1 MDPQKKIWRGDPGH
15 KYRLRSNKPENQD
28 SFTPF
33 VFADPCSLDTK
44 QNYPGTLI
52 RFPLRNEPS
61 ELSDKLYTTTKLKSI
76 LKALKD
82 DASILLL
89 FLRHIEKIEVFTINA
104 TGFVAKI
111 FSVESDK
118 TTKKARKRLKDAF
131 FKQVTQFHFFPGT
144 SLPFVQYE
152 VTISVHDTELA
163 THDNHQWIVANW
175 VGSKN
180 KDILETSQ
188 RVCSLPWLGLA
199 ASPSSLCPSRLSCF
213 LPMPDSEEVNPP
225 LPVCVHG
232 TFGLT
237 KDRRHLK
244 WKTSDMQNDDGAL
257 WNNLL
262 ISEMLPFCYAKFLN
276 ALRDK
281 CNPDKFYSFW
291 PNVHFVNQTNWRVM
305 LKPLLSLLLQDQLFW
320 SQNGS
325 WVKLQSSVYVV
336 PQMKSDQFPKV
347 VISALIK
354 CGKIVVALDDRVWEA
369 IKLIYANNYPFT
381 IITPSL
387 VRQILKNLPAS
398 YTSIF
403 KADKFKLL
411 DYCLKD
417 KIYNDLP
424 GLVLLPVVTNTFE
437 AFRSN
442 RSSDKLYVCDKDFL
456 QTRLLANNEAILVN
470 IEADDSNL
478 HSKLIEIAKS
488 KSTHLQ
494 RLTTESVAIILRQMF
509 PFQNGFC
516 YFGAAGGFYNENWL
530 KTFWNWVRRYQLS
543 YFDNIRL
550 VPVCNDKTCNGFK
563 VVAVQKKKASN
574 IVKYNRDAN
583 YFYPELVTAGG
594 KLGCCLTSSE
604 EFEYLQHIELKN
616 YVRDLTPAS
625 ILTIASQVNYE
636 NILFT
641 QNEAKALRHFIFQ
654 YLGSL
659 NMSQKSVALQLHIF
673 PNMQSNKLYSLQA
686 AKCTVAEK
694 SAAMMMLEPE
704 SLNKYKFCIPQS
716 PLILTCDRA
725 SIGNL
730 VSILPG
736 SCWFPSKIEIII
748 YVILR
753 ALENYQLTRENAIK
767 VMTIILENNEYNILT
782 NESEGAILVNTL
794 KSLSFIPTSQK
805 GDLQSPSKVYDPE
818 DQIVKNLFTGQ
829 KVFPIAPYAVNHF
842 PALRQLG
849 MKNSNDLNPSD
860 IINVTR
866 FIRNQNDI
874 QAKVKR
880 ANHLLQFLSSTTGNS
895 LLNSYYNKK
904 PLDQTLCSIPW
915 LLIMVTPPK
924 NYPNCLDWKGATG
937 NPFVSAQHL
946 HACSTPDDHNKLPY
960 LIGSQIAVLEYEGSL
975 SAKLLA
981 SFNISHGIPLNA
993 MIQQL
998 LHLISCRNDIEP
1010 KKFDRCI
1017 NLLYDY
1023 LQAEALNNNSSPY
1036 WNNLRQSE
1044 VVQID
1049 SKIFVKPCV
1058 VACSYDENSL
1068 AVGKLEP
1075 YFYVL
1080 PNHVQKYQNLFC
1092 HIGVKKCIT
1101 RSDVFWVLEKIASN
1115 PGKSDWKLVSKILK
1129 WLCISYSSNEL
1140 QRLHD
1145 KIFLPVNSENKDKL
1159 ILKSANKV
1167 AFLDEDLE
1175 WLRNKKEA
1183 LDSVIEDYYLLHSSV
1198 SHEMACSLHLK
1209 SLSTMMANTEEFCFE
1224 QAGQSEP
1231 LTTRL
1236 NRILR
1241 EYKDTSVIQELLQNA
1256 DDAGAT
1262 EVAVY
1267 YDTREHDSSNLFF
1280 RGMANS
1286 YGPALLFYNNA
1297 EFTEEDF
1304 ENIRK
1309 IAGETKL
1316 SKPLKIGK
1324 FGVGFCSV
1332 YHITDVPSFVSGEN
1346 FVIFDP
1352 TLQYLTKEIKNEFNP
1367 GIKINFQKHCVL
1379 NKSNQ
1384 LLPYTGIYNFDSKQQ
1399 FHGTLFRFP
1408 LRFEPSKISGDIYT
1422 ERKVQSMF
1430 GKTAQSY

>member
-1 MDPQKKIWRGDPGH
+1 MDPRKKIWRGDPGH
-15 KYRLRSNKPENQD
+15 KYRLRTKKPENQD

-61 ELSDKLYTTTKLKSI
+61 ELSDKLYTTIKLKSI

-89 FLRHIEKIEVFTINA
+89 FLRYIERIEVFTINA
-104 TGFVAKI
+104 NGFVDKI

-118 TTKKARKRLKDAF
+118 TTKKVRKGLKDAF
-131 FKQVTQFHFFPGT
+131 FKQVTKFHSFPGT

-152 VTISVHDTELA
+152 VTISVHDTEPA
-163 THDNHQWIVANW
+163 THNNHQWIVANW

-180 KDILETSQ
+180 KNILEASQ
-188 RVCSLPWLGLA
+188 RVCNLPWLGLA
-199 ASPSSLCPSRLSCF
+199 ASPTSLCPSRLSCF

-257 WNNLL
+257 WNDLL

-281 CNPDKFYSFW
+281 CDPDMFYLFW
-291 PNVHFVNQTNWRVM
+291 PNVNIVSKTNWRVM
-305 LKPLLSLLLQDQLFW
+305 LRPLLSLLLQDQLFW

-325 WVKLQSSVYVV
+325 WVKLESSVYVV
-336 PQMKSDQFPKV
+336 PQMNSGQFPQV
-347 VISALIK
+347 VITALIK
-354 CGKIVVALDDRVWEA
+354 CGKVVVALDDRVWQA
-369 IKLIYANNYPFT
+369 VKFVNANDYRFT
-381 IITPSL
+381 IITPSI
-387 VRQILKNLPAS
+387 VRQILKNHSTS
-398 YTSIF
+398 YTSVT

-417 KIYNDLP
+417 KVYNDLP

-442 RSSDKLYVCDKDFL
+442 RSREKLYVCDKAFL
-456 QTRLLANNEAILVN
+456 QTRLLANNEGLLVN
-470 IEADDSNL
+470 VETDDNNL

-488 KSTHLQ
+488 NSTQLQ
-494 RLTTESVAIILRQMF
+494 RLTTESVAIILKQML

-516 YFGAAGGFYNENWL
+516 NYGAAGGFYNENWL
-530 KTFWNWVRRYQLS
+530 KTFWNWVRTHQLS
-543 YFDNIRL
+543 YFDNIKL
-550 VPVCNDKTCNGFK
+550 VPVCNDKTSNGFK
-563 VVAVQKKKASN
+563 IVVLQKKKASN
-574 IVKYNRDAN
+574 IIRYDRNAN

-594 KLGCCLTSSE
+594 KLGCYLTSSE
-604 EFEYLQHIELKN
+604 EFEYLHHIELKN

-625 ILTIASQVNYE
+625 LLTIASQVNYE
-636 NILFT
+636 NISFT

-659 NMSQKSVALQLHIF
+659 NMGQKSIALQLHIF
-673 PNMQSNKLYSLQA
+673 PTIQNNKLCSLQA
-686 AKCTVAEK
+686 AKCTVAGK
-694 SAAMMMLEPE
+694 SAAMMMLDPE
-704 SLNKYKFCIPQS
+704 SLNKYKFCIPQY

-725 SIGNL
+725 SVGNL
-730 VSILPG
+730 LSILPG

-753 ALENYQLTRENAIK
+753 ALENYQLTRENALK
-767 VMTIILENNEYNILT
+767 VMTIILENSEYNILI
-782 NESEGAILVNTL
+782 NESEGAVLVNTL
-794 KSLSFIPTSQK
+794 KSLSFIPTNQR
-805 GDLQSPSKVYDPE
+805 GDLQSVCKVYDPE
-818 DQIVKNLFTGQ
+818 DQTVKNLFAGQ
-829 KVFPIAPYAVNHF
+829 KVFPIAPFVVNHF

-849 MKNSNDLNPSD
+849 MKNSNDLDPSD
-860 IINVTR
+860 IINITH
-866 FIRNQNDI
+866 FIRNQDDV
-874 QAKVKR
+874 QAKIKR
-880 ANHLLQFLSSTTGNS
+880 ANHLLQYLSSTKGNS

-915 LLIMVTPPK
+915 LPVMVTPPK

-937 NPFVSAQHL
+937 NQFVSAEHI
-946 HACSTPDDHNKLPY
+946 HACSTPDDHKKLPY
-960 LIGSQIAVLEYEGSL
+960 LIGSQIAILEHEGSL
-975 SAKLLA
+975 SANLLA
-981 SFNISHGIPLNA
+981 SFNISRTIPLNA

-998 LHLISCRNDIEP
+998 LHLISCKNDTEP
-1010 KKFDRCI
+1010 KKFNRCI

-1023 LQAEALNNNSSPY
+1023 LQSDVFNNSSSLC
-1036 WNNLRQSE
+1036 WSHLSQSE

-1049 SKIFVKPCV
+1049 DNTFVKPCV

-1068 AVGKLEP
+1068 AVGKVEP

-1080 PNHVQKYQNLFC
+1080 PNHVQKYQTPFC

-1101 RSDVFWVLEKIASN
+1101 RSDVFWVLEKITSN
-1115 PGKSDWKLVSKILK
+1115 PKKSDWKLVNKILK

-1140 QRLHD
+1140 QRMHD
-1145 KIFLPVNSENKDKL
+1145 KIFLLVNSENKDKL

-1175 WLRNKKEA
+1175 WLRNEREA

-1198 SHEMACSLHLK
+1198 SHEMACTLQLK
-1209 SLSTMMANTEEFCFE
+1209 SLSTMMANTEEFFFE

-1267 YDTREHDSSNLFF
+1267 YDTREHDSGNLFF
-1280 RGMANS
+1280 QGMAKS

-1316 SKPLKIGK
+1316 RKPLKIGK

-1346 FVIFDP
+1346 FVVFDP
-1352 TLQYLTKEIKNEFNP
+1352 TLQYLKKEIKNEFNP

-1384 LLPYTGIYNFDSKQQ
+1384 LLPFTGIYNFDSKQR
-1399 FHGTLFRFP
+1399 FEGTLFRFP
-1408 LRFEPSKISGDIYT
+1408 LRFEPSKISGDIYA
-1422 ERKVQSMF
+1422 ERKFKVCLIV
-1430 GKTAQSY
+1430 